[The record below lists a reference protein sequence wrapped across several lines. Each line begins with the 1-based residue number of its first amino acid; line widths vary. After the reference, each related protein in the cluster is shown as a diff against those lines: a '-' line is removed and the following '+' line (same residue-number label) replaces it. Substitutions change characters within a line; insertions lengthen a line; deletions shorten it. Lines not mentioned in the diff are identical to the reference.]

1 MITVNNTFEFSFSS
15 FIAMS
20 SRENEASLL
29 GKSVLQSTFSDN
41 PRFRPDLDI
50 SVIKGKLKENSK
62 MLKMF
67 YGSDCPVTLF
77 FVLSPKIEQSLK
89 MQ

>member
-1 MITVNNTFEFSFSS
+1 M
-15 FIAMS
+15 M

-50 SVIKGKLKENSK
+50 SVIKGKLNKNSENVFFG
-62 MLKMF
+62 L
-67 YGSDCPVTLF
+67 DCPITLF